1 MVLQF
6 LLTLPTSLAVIL
18 TVIAATAISI
28 ALYYLI
34 HPFWSKELSEDTKKT
49 AEVVAT
55 RIGVVYAI
63 VIGMMFA
70 NVRIEHFQMI
80 QAIESEASA
89 LIRLNRAIERLGGE
103 ETKTI
108 HDNLTDYI
116 KFIVDEQWPALREAR
131 SYPEGGAV
139 SGGGQK
145 IKPIW
150 DYVSKIERETGDQN
164 LRRLLDQVEH
174 YHILRLFDKKGN
186 LLPLFW
192 YIAGFGYIATLVT
205 LYVHPPNFRR
215 YTLVALY
222 SSMVAIVLL
231 GIFILTHPYS
241 VAAGVEPSIFKWL
254 LEVPSR

>member
-1 MVLQF
+1 MHF
-6 LLTLPTSLAVIL
+6 LLNLPTPLTVIL
-18 TVIAATAISI
+18 TVIAATIISI

-34 HPFWSKELSEDTKKT
+34 HPFWGKELSEDTKKT

-80 QAIESEASA
+80 NAIESEASA
-89 LIRLNRAIERLGGE
+89 LIRLYHALERHGGND
-103 ETKTI
+103 TAVIRDT
-108 HDNLTDYI
+108 LTSYI
-116 KFIVDEQWPALREAR
+116 RFIVDEQWAALREAR
-131 SYPEGGAV
+131 KYPEEAALK
-139 SGGGQK
+139 GGGQK
-145 IKPIW
+145 MKIVW
-150 DYVSKIERETGDQN
+150 DYVAKVEAETGDRS
-164 LRRLLDQVEH
+164 LRQLLDQVEH

-192 YIAGFGYIATLVT
+192 YIAGFGYIATLFT
-205 LYVHPPNFRR
+205 LYVYPPNLRR
-215 YTLVALY
+215 YTLVSLY

-241 VAAGVEPSIFKWL
+241 VAAGIEPSIFKWM
-254 LEVPSR
+254 LEMSAG

>member
-1 MVLQF
+1 MSMRF
-6 LLTLPTSLAVIL
+6 LLNLPTPL
-18 TVIAATAISI
+18 TVVITVVAATIISI
-28 ALYYLI
+28 ALYSLI
-34 HPFWSKELSEDTKKT
+34 HPFWGKELSEDTKKT

-80 QAIESEASA
+80 EAIESEASA
-89 LIRLNRAIERLGGE
+89 LIRLYHALERHGGNDTAAIR
-103 ETKTI
+103 
-108 HDNLTDYI
+108 DNLTDYI
-116 KFIVDEQWPALREAR
+116 RYIVDEQWPALREAR
-131 SYPEGGAV
+131 SYPEEAAV
-139 SGGGQK
+139 KGREK
-145 IKPIW
+145 MKPVW
-150 DYVSKIERETGDQN
+150 DYVAKVESDTGDQS

-192 YIAGFGYIATLVT
+192 YIAGFGYFATLFT
-205 LYVHPPNFRR
+205 LYVYPPNFRR
-215 YTLVALY
+215 YALVSLY

-241 VAAGVEPSIFKWL
+241 VAAGVEPSIFRWM
-254 LEVPSR
+254 LEVSAG